1 MPTKNVLLQL
11 GNIIYGSAL
20 TCITKLAFYNI
31 SIDCADVV
39 ENSLVHFN
47 TGVKVNK
54 INLHKK
60 EEVLQYLD
68 FRSLNGFIVKA

>member
-1 MPTKNVLLQL
+1 MWVSTNM
-11 GNIIYGSAL
+11 L
-20 TCITKLAFYNI
+20 TYIAKLAFYNI

-39 ENSLVHFN
+39 ENSLVNFN

-68 FRSLNGFIVKA
+68 FCSLNGFIVKA

>member
-1 MPTKNVLLQL
+1 MWVSTNM
-11 GNIIYGSAL
+11 L
-20 TCITKLAFYNI
+20 TYIAKLAFYNI

-54 INLHKK
+54 INLRKK

>member
-1 MPTKNVLLQL
+1 MWVSTNM
-11 GNIIYGSAL
+11 L
-20 TCITKLAFYNI
+20 TYIAKLAFYNI

>member
-1 MPTKNVLLQL
+1 MWVSTNM
-11 GNIIYGSAL
+11 L
-20 TCITKLAFYNI
+20 TYIAKLAFYNI

-47 TGVKVNK
+47 TGVKANK

-68 FRSLNGFIVKA
+68 FCSLNGFIVKA